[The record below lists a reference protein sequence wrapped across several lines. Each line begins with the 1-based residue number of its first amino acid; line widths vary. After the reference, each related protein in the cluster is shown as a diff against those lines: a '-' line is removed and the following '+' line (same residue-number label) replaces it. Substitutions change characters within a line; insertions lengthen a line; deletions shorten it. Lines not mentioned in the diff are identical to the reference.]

1 MANVF
6 QRVDAALGTGLATV
20 YTVPGATK
28 AIIIG
33 FRITNID
40 GSASVNVEAKIG
52 ASGST
57 RWFVEPNTPLPAG
70 SSLGCI
76 EGGEKVVL
84 EAAEIIEL
92 KASATGD
99 AEAQISILEIT

>member
-1 MANVF
+1 MANTF
-6 QRVDAALGTGLATV
+6 QRVDAALGTSFATA
-20 YTVPGATK
+20 YTVPSATT

-33 FRITNID
+33 MRLTNID

-57 RWFVEPNTPLPAG
+57 RHFIGPNTPVPAG

-84 EAAEIIEL
+84 EAGEIVEL
-92 KASATGD
+92 KASAAGD
-99 AEAQISILEIT
+99 CEAQISILEIS

>member
-1 MANVF
+1 MANTF
-6 QRVDAALGTGLATV
+6 QRVDAALGTGFSTAYVVPSAT
-20 YTVPGATK
+20 TG
-28 AIIIG
+28 IIIG
-33 FRITNID
+33 FRLTNID

-57 RWFVEPNTPLPAG
+57 RHFIAPNTPLPAG

-84 EAAEIIEL
+84 EAGEIVEL
-92 KASATGD
+92 KASAAGD
-99 AEAQISILEIT
+99 CEAQISILEIS